1 MLGLTVFQIRVCRY
15 IKRDCIKILLLMQSP
30 FDIYLFVTETMYFV
44 KIFVLFA
51 ILTDFGIKAGGNAAF
66 HRKQP

>member
-1 MLGLTVFQIRVCRY
+1 
-15 IKRDCIKILLLMQSP
+15 MQSP